1 MRQTAARSTSRSY
14 ATRSVGFRRGGFRD
28 SLGGLLGA
36 ALLGL
41 AASSAQAAEAPRSGT
56 DLLETVNN
64 QIVNLD
70 TAGLQA
76 QIAEHPDTLLIDV
89 RMAEEL
95 ATLGGTIKAGVS
107 VNIPRGWLEFRVAD
121 TGATADTPIV
131 VYCGINQR
139 SPLAAQRLTELGYR
153 KVMNYADGF
162 FAWRDAGLP
171 VRQADKAPESM
182 LYDLPQQVSDNV
194 WSAIGATQP
203 PTYENSG
210 HNNNLSFIVTDEG
223 VVVVNAGDNAL
234 LAQALHEQIRQVTE
248 QPVKYVV
255 LENGQGHA
263 MLGTGYWQAQ
273 GAKVIAHVDAAHE
286 IEEYGAE
293 VIQRMRDGRRDKALG
308 TELSMPDE
316 TFEDEY
322 IIELGGERIELRML
336 GPAHSPGDIIVWLPQ
351 QKLVISGDMAFHE
364 RMLPIF
370 EHTDTAAWIE
380 TWPEFEALGA
390 QRVIPG
396 HGGPTDMA
404 TVTEYTRDYLT
415 YLRGKV
421 GELIDAGGS
430 LQDAYTIDQSPYA
443 HLDTYEE
450 LARLNASRVFEAME
464 FE

>member
-1 MRQTAARSTSRSY
+1 MRRL
-14 ATRSVGFRRGGFRD
+14 ATRPHKPTARQGEAPRRALRTI
-28 SLGGLLGA
+28 LA
-36 ALLGL
+36 ATLLGL
-41 AASSAQAAEAPRSGT
+41 GAGAAQAADAPRGGA
-56 DLLETVNN
+56 DLRRAANAE
-64 QIVNLD
+64 IVNLD
-70 TAGLQA
+70 TAALQA
-76 QIAEHPDTLLIDV
+76 QLAEHPDTLLIDV
-89 RMAEEL
+89 RMPGEL
-95 ATLGGTIKAGVS
+95 ATLGGTIKAGIS
-107 VNIPRGWLEFRVAD
+107 VNIPRGWLEFDIAD
-121 TGATADTPIV
+121 TGADADTPIV
-131 VYCGINQR
+131 VFCNVSQR

-162 FAWRDAGLP
+162 SAWRDAGLP
-171 VRQADKAPESM
+171 VRQADKAPQSM
-182 LYDLPQQVSDNV
+182 LYSLPQQVSDTV

-203 PTYENSG
+203 PSYENSG

-286 IEEYGAE
+286 IEEYGGE
-293 VIQRMRDGRRDKALG
+293 IIQRMRDGRRDKALG
-308 TELSMPDE
+308 TELSTPDE

-322 IIELGGERIELRML
+322 IIELGGQRIELRML
-336 GPAHSPGDIIVWLPQ
+336 GPAHSPGDIVVWLPA

-390 QRVIPG
+390 ELVIPG

-404 TVTEYTRDYLT
+404 TVTEYTRDYLA

-421 GELIDAGGS
+421 GELLDAGGT
-430 LQDAYTIDQSPYA
+430 LQEAYAVDQSPYA
-443 HLDTYEE
+443 HLDTYDE